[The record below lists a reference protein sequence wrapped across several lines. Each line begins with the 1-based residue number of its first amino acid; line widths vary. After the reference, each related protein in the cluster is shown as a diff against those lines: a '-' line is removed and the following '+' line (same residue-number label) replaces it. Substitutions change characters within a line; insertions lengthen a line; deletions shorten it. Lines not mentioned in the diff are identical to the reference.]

1 MSWKNTQQSS
11 LADALVVEHKSLS
24 ELDDVHNII
33 FWPEIEQTLSS
44 LYSSVRGAPA
54 YPPLMMF
61 KILILQAWYNLSD
74 EALEKQ
80 IDRDLMFRRFI
91 DLSLSESVP
100 DHSSIWRFRQ
110 LLNTQGLLEPLLEQ
124 INTHL
129 EQNSVIVSVGSI
141 NIIDATV
148 IEAKQS
154 RKRKGKDGNNTQDP
168 EAKYNVKIAADG
180 KRKTTYGFKM
190 HANTDEDGFVKNMTY
205 TPGNV
210 HDSQELDELLDINK
224 SKDKLKVSGQVYAD
238 SAYVPERSDK
248 YSWGT
253 NKLNDKKLGK
263 QNNKILH
270 RAYRNKPLTKQQ
282 KQENKQRSS
291 IRYIVERTFGL
302 LKQHHG
308 LGKARYLGL
317 QRNKTRAQ
325 LIAMSHNLKTGMN
338 IFKEI
343 QQLKDLRDYCV
354 P

>member
-1 MSWKNTQQSS
+1 
-11 LADALVVEHKSLS
+11 
-24 ELDDVHNII
+24 
-33 FWPEIEQTLSS
+33 
-44 LYSSVRGAPA
+44 
-54 YPPLMMF
+54 MF

-80 IDRDLMFRRFI
+80 IARDLMFRRFI

-129 EQNSVIVSVGSI
+129 ERNSIIVSLGSI

-154 RKRKGKDGNNTQDP
+154 RKRKGKDGNNTQDKD
-168 EAKYNVKIAADG
+168 AKYNVKIAADG

-238 SAYVPERSDK
+238 SAYA
-248 YSWGT
+248 

-270 RAYRNKPLTKQQ
+270 RAYRNKSLTQQQ

-317 QRNKTRAQ
+317 ERNKARAQ

-338 IFKEI
+338 IFKRMRSL
-343 QQLKDLRDYCV
+343 QDCYVQ
-354 P
+354 

>member
-1 MSWKNTQQSS
+1 
-11 LADALVVEHKSLS
+11 
-24 ELDDVHNII
+24 
-33 FWPEIEQTLSS
+33 
-44 LYSSVRGAPA
+44 
-54 YPPLMMF
+54 MMF

-80 IDRDLMFRRFI
+80 IARDLMFRRFI

-129 EQNSVIVSVGSI
+129 ERNSIIVSLGSI

-154 RKRKGKDGNNTQDP
+154 RKRKGKDGNNTQDKD
-168 EAKYNVKIAADG
+168 AKYNVKIAADG

-238 SAYVPERSDK
+238 SAYA
-248 YSWGT
+248 
-253 NKLNDKKLGK
+253 NKLNDKKLGN

>member
-1 MSWKNTQQSS
+1 MSWKNTQQTS
-11 LADALVVEHKSLS
+11 LADTLVIEHKSLS

-33 FWPEIEQTLSS
+33 FWPEIEKTLSN

-80 IDRDLMFRRFI
+80 IARDLMFRRFI

-110 LLNTQGLLEPLLEQ
+110 LLNTENLLEPLLEQ

-129 EQNSVIVSVGSI
+129 EKNSVIVSVGSI

-154 RKRKGKDGNNTQDP
+154 RKRKGKDGNNTQDKD
-168 EAKYNVKIAADG
+168 AKYNVKIAADG

-238 SAYVPERSDK
+238 SAYA
-248 YSWGT
+248 
-253 NKLNDKKLGK
+253 NKLNDKKLGN

-317 QRNKTRAQ
+317 ERNKARAQ

-338 IFKEI
+338 IFKRMRSL
-343 QQLKDLRDYCV
+343 QDCYVQ
-354 P
+354 

>member
-1 MSWKNTQQSS
+1 MSWKNTQQNSF
-11 LADALVVEHKSLS
+11 ADSLVVDHKSLS

-33 FWPEIEQTLSS
+33 NWNEIEQTLSN
-44 LYSSVRGAPA
+44 LYSSIRGAPS
-54 YPPLMMF
+54 YPPLIMF
-61 KILILQAWYNLSD
+61 KILILQAWYGLND

-80 IDRDLMFRRFI
+80 IARDLMFRRFI
-91 DLSLSESVP
+91 DLSLSENVP

-110 LLNTQGLLEPLLEQ
+110 LLSTEKLLAPLLEQ

-129 EQNSVIVSVGSI
+129 EQNSIIVSLGSI

-154 RKRKGKDGNNTQDP
+154 RKRKGKDGNNTQDK

-190 HANTDEDGFVKNMTY
+190 HANTDEDGFVKKMTY

-210 HDSQELDELLDINK
+210 HDSQEF
-224 SKDKLKVSGQVYAD
+224 DKLLEVERTNSKIKTCGQVYAD
-238 SAYVPERSDK
+238 SAYA
-248 YSWGT
+248 
-253 NKLNDKKLGK
+253 NKNNDEKLGK
-263 QNNKILH
+263 ENNKILH

-302 LKQHHG
+302 LKLHHG
-308 LGKARYLGL
+308 LAKARYLGL
-317 QRNKTRAQ
+317 ERNKTRAQ
-325 LIAMSHNLKTGMN
+325 LIAMSHNLKTGMS
-338 IFKEI
+338 IFK
-343 QQLKDLRDYCV
+343 QMRDLQDCCV
-354 P
+354 Q

>member
-1 MSWKNTQQSS
+1 MSWKNTQQTS
-11 LADALVVEHKSLS
+11 LADALVIEHKSLS

-33 FWPEIEQTLSS
+33 FWPEIEKTLSN

-80 IDRDLMFRRFI
+80 IARDLMFRRFI

-110 LLNTQGLLEPLLEQ
+110 LLNTENLLEPLLEQ

-129 EQNSVIVSVGSI
+129 EKNSVIVSVGSI

-154 RKRKGKDGNNTQDP
+154 RKRKGKDGNNTQDKD
-168 EAKYNVKIAADG
+168 AKYNVKIAADG

-238 SAYVPERSDK
+238 SAYA
-248 YSWGT
+248 
-253 NKLNDKKLGK
+253 NKLNDKKLGN

-317 QRNKTRAQ
+317 ERNKARAQ

-338 IFKEI
+338 IFKKM
-343 QQLKDLRDYCV
+343 QRLKDLRDYCV

>member
-1 MSWKNTQQSS
+1 MSWKNTQQTS
-11 LADALVVEHKSLS
+11 LANALVIEHKSLS

-33 FWPEIEQTLSS
+33 FWPEIEKTLSN

-80 IDRDLMFRRFI
+80 IARDLMFRRFI

-110 LLNTQGLLEPLLEQ
+110 LLNTENLLEPLLEQ

-224 SKDKLKVSGQVYAD
+224 SKDKLKVGGQVYAD
-238 SAYVPERSDK
+238 SAYA
-248 YSWGT
+248 
-253 NKLNDKKLGK
+253 NKLNDK
-263 QNNKILH
+263 
-270 RAYRNKPLTKQQ
+270 
-282 KQENKQRSS
+282 KQRSS
-291 IRYIVERTFGL
+291 IRYVVERTFGL
-302 LKQHHG
+302 LKLHHG

-317 QRNKTRAQ
+317 ERNKTRAQ
-325 LIAMSHNLKTGMN
+325 LIAMSHNLKTRMN

>member
-1 MSWKNTQQSS
+1 MSWKNTQQNSF
-11 LADALVVEHKSLS
+11 ADSLVVEHKSLS

-33 FWPEIEQTLSS
+33 NWSEIEKTLSN
-44 LYSSVRGAPA
+44 LYSSKRGAPS

-80 IDRDLMFRRFI
+80 IARDLMFRRFI
-91 DLSLSESVP
+91 DLSLSSVVP
-100 DHSSIWRFRQ
+100 DHATIWRFRQ
-110 LLNTQGLLEPLLEQ
+110 LLNTERLLEPLLEQ
-124 INTHL
+124 INNHL
-129 EQNSVIVSVGSI
+129 EQNSIIVSLGSI

-168 EAKYNVKIAADG
+168 EAAYNVKTAADG
-180 KRKTTYGFKM
+180 KKKTTYGYKM
-190 HANTDEDGFVKNMTY
+190 HVNTDEDGFVKKMTY

-210 HDSQELDELLDINK
+210 HDSQEFDKLLDVEK
-224 SKDKLKVSGQVYAD
+224 TEYRLKTCGQIYAD
-238 SAYVPERSDK
+238 SAYA
-248 YSWGT
+248 
-253 NKLNDKKLGK
+253 NKKNNEKLGK
-263 QNNKILH
+263 QNNKVLH
-270 RAYRNKPLTKQQ
+270 RAYRNTPLTDKQ

-317 QRNKTRAQ
+317 ERNKAKAQ

-338 IFKEI
+338 IFK
-343 QQLKDLRDYCV
+343 QMRDLQDCCV
-354 P
+354 

>member
-1 MSWKNTQQSS
+1 
-11 LADALVVEHKSLS
+11 
-24 ELDDVHNII
+24 
-33 FWPEIEQTLSS
+33 
-44 LYSSVRGAPA
+44 
-54 YPPLMMF
+54 MMF

-80 IDRDLMFRRFI
+80 IARDLMFRRFI
-91 DLSLSESVP
+91 NLSLSESVP

-110 LLNTQGLLEPLLEQ
+110 LLNTQGLLTTLLNQ
-124 INTHL
+124 INAHL
-129 EQNSVIVSVGSI
+129 ERNSIIVSLGSI

-154 RKRKGKDGNNTQDP
+154 RKRKGKDGNNTQDKD
-168 EAKYNVKIAADG
+168 AKYNVKIAADG

-238 SAYVPERSDK
+238 SAYA
-248 YSWGT
+248 
-253 NKLNDKKLGK
+253 NKLNDKKLGN

>member
-1 MSWKNTQQSS
+1 
-11 LADALVVEHKSLS
+11 
-24 ELDDVHNII
+24 VHNII
-33 FWPEIEQTLSS
+33 FWPEIEKTLSN

-80 IDRDLMFRRFI
+80 IARDLMFRRFI

-110 LLNTQGLLEPLLEQ
+110 LLNTENLLEPLLEQ

-224 SKDKLKVSGQVYAD
+224 SKDKLKVGGQVYAD
-238 SAYVPERSDK
+238 SAYA
-248 YSWGT
+248 
-253 NKLNDKKLGK
+253 NKLNDK
-263 QNNKILH
+263 
-270 RAYRNKPLTKQQ
+270 
-282 KQENKQRSS
+282 KQRSS
-291 IRYIVERTFGL
+291 IRYVVERTFGL
-302 LKQHHG
+302 LKLHHG

-325 LIAMSHNLKTGMN
+325 LITMSHNLKTGMN

>member
-1 MSWKNTQQSS
+1 
-11 LADALVVEHKSLS
+11 
-24 ELDDVHNII
+24 
-33 FWPEIEQTLSS
+33 
-44 LYSSVRGAPA
+44 
-54 YPPLMMF
+54 MMF

-80 IDRDLMFRRFI
+80 IARDLMFRRFI

-110 LLNTQGLLEPLLEQ
+110 LLNTENLLEPLLEQ

-224 SKDKLKVSGQVYAD
+224 SKDKLKVGGQVYAD
-238 SAYVPERSDK
+238 SAYA
-248 YSWGT
+248 
-253 NKLNDKKLGK
+253 NKLNDKKLGN